1 MNGLAAAGHPQGV
14 ALLGVHLSRCERA
27 AGHPQGVA
35 LLGVHLSRCER
46 AAGHPQGVAL
56 LYTTAPQAAR
66 TPTCIVGPS
75 LAGGLVVPT
84 HHLRYALVGSP
95 TATVD
100 TLRAWSRSS
109 IRSSTVSRPM
119 ERRMKSG
126 VTPVSYCS
134 SGVSCE
140 WVVLAGWMMSDL
152 ASPTLARWEKSST
165 LRINCLPASRPPLMP
180 KPRIAP

>member
-1 MNGLAAAGHPQGV
+1 MDQSHRPAARGWPLQRYLQAAPGQAAPGHPQGV
-14 ALLGVHLSRCERA
+14 D
-27 AGHPQGVA
+27 
-35 LLGVHLSRCER
+35 
-46 AAGHPQGVAL
+46 L
-56 LYTTAPQAAR
+56 LYTTAPQAS
-66 TPTCIVGPS
+66 GPP
-75 LAGGLVVPT
+75 LWPGCT

-100 TLRAWSRSS
+100 ALRAWSRSS

-140 WVVLAGWMMSDL
+140 WVVLAGWMISDL

-165 LRINCLPASRPPLMP
+165 LRINCLPASSPPLMP
-180 KPRIAP
+180 KPRIAPYPFV